1 MTAES
6 FVVQKPANGT
16 SYRILDPLG
25 FPVGKA
31 NEFLEHLEVRG
42 RSPYTLHYYAVGLAD
57 FLGWLRQADIGVD
70 DVTRHVAGQYINDFG
85 NGPKGGLPVRRGPG
99 QSVNRGR

>member
-6 FVVQKPANGT
+6 FVVQKPANAT
-16 SYRILDPLG
+16 SYRILDPFD

-42 RSPYTLHYYAVGLAD
+42 RSPYTLHSYAVGLAD
-57 FLGWLRQADIGVD
+57 FLG
-70 DVTRHVAGQYINDFG
+70 
-85 NGPKGGLPVRRGPG
+85 
-99 QSVNRGR
+99 